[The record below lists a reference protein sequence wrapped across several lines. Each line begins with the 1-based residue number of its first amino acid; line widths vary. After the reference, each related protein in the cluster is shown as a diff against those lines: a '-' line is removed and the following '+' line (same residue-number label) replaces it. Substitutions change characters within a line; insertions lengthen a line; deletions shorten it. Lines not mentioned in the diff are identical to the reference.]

1 MATSTAIS
9 DAPGAGSFGE
19 PGGSTR
25 SRPGD
30 PNRAIGRRRLR
41 SRATTLALIAA
52 AIGALGQSA
61 GTVVIG
67 RIAERPET
75 GGVVLLAVCLVG
87 AALLD
92 TVGRVA
98 WGSAVDRAEGRLRS
112 DLLDA
117 VMHQPLSALTEQAVG
132 EILDRIDDDTHEI
145 GALLRQQ
152 VWRLVRLAFVA
163 GPLLVIAGFTW
174 WPAWLLFPATAA
186 AAFAAIRPKL
196 KQIVGLKVLEE
207 AAWTDHAA
215 ALEEGIAARDDL
227 RTSLGQ
233 SHVVGRCAALAGV
246 VHDRMEDVLVPETS
260 VIRRAGLLLHI
271 LLAAVAVSGVALVSS
286 GGQSIA
292 TLVTLFAVTVTFVGQ
307 FDQVAHHL
315 PDMQAGVGAL
325 IRLRALM
332 AVEAEPSGGRP
343 VPGGPLSVELVDL
356 HFTYGEGPFA
366 LEDISLTIEAGTTC
380 AFVGRSGS
388 GKSTLA
394 SLLSRAVEPEPG
406 TVMLGGIDVLDLDLH
421 DLRSTVGIVT
431 QRTEIIAG
439 TLAENVVMFAETER
453 GRIVA
458 AIEELGLTDWATG
471 LPDGLDTLLGPAGLT
486 LSAGEE
492 QLVAFA
498 RLLVRDVSV
507 IVLDEATAR
516 MDPVTEEQVVA
527 ASRRLLAGRTG
538 ILIAHRLSTT
548 ERAEQV
554 AVLDAGRLVQ
564 SGPRSHLSTVAGPFR
579 RLLDDAQGPNA
590 ADVAV
595 DVERKIRADGAALR
609 RSKAAVAP
617 MGSARRTGA
626 VPPAREV
633 MTPPS
638 LGRGV
643 WNAIRIHPKWGLLGD
658 AGFILAALLGAYG
671 AVTGW
676 IWGNVV
682 VRLQNDEPTSF
693 HLVALV
699 AGFIAAPLLVAEA
712 IRRFP
717 HWWIAVMLR
726 VRTVVLV
733 GQTEQR
739 RLEPTPPGEVV
750 ARAMDSDRYT
760 RYCDRW
766 FDVVNGLIIVAVTS
780 LLGGTVLAGA
790 VLLGVMVFTAGAS
803 LLGSPAA
810 GRSAAASSTAR
821 AGFGRSLVSALDS
834 IRTVKLSA
842 ATSSVHEHL
851 RRVDRGRVDAAV
863 REHRVQ
869 SALDGV
875 PVVLVQSGAVVA
887 WAIHVAGGWGLS
899 TALLVSG
906 TVAGFDWF
914 GRVAG
919 SVITEAPG
927 TRAWQQEVSR
937 LAGGRDLVELP
948 DGVNLVGGSGPAV
961 VAGVEVRLEHLDL
974 SGFGAVHDDGTI
986 GVEGIDLTIR
996 RGELVLLL
1004 GRVGSG
1010 KSSLLAAMAGLV
1022 STTGSL
1028 SWNGAV
1034 VDDPETFMRPGRV
1047 AYVAQIPRVLSG
1059 SFLDNVSLGHARHV
1073 AAPISQAQ
1081 LDRDIDDAGG
1091 LEVFIGHRGVR
1102 LSGGQV
1108 QRLALA
1114 RALATNAELLVADD
1128 VSSALDASTEIE
1140 LWETMRSSG
1149 RTVLGATTKRAAL
1162 SRADRVVVLVDGAV
1176 AANGPWVELAA
1187 DWEQLAG

>member
-1 MATSTAIS
+1 MAVSSDLS
-9 DAPGAGSFGE
+9 DALDEATAAESGSPSSSG
-19 PGGSTR
+19 
-25 SRPGD
+25 
-30 PNRAIGRRRLR
+30 PNDAARLIGRRRLR
-41 SRATTLALIAA
+41 SRAATLALAA
-52 AIGALGQSA
+52 AAVGAIGQASGSIM
-61 GTVVIG
+61 IG
-67 RIAERPET
+67 RLADRPDWA
-75 GGVVLLAVCLVG
+75 GVSLLAACVVG

-98 WGSAVDRAEGRLRS
+98 WGGAVDLAEGRLRS

-117 VMHQPLSALTEQAVG
+117 VMQQPLSALSEQAVG

-152 VWRLVRLAFVA
+152 AWRLIRLSFAA

-186 AAFAAIRPKL
+186 AALAAIWPKL
-196 KQIVGLKVLEE
+196 QQIAHLKVLEE

-233 SHVVGRCAALAGV
+233 AYVVGRSAVLAGV
-246 VHDRMEDVLVPETS
+246 VHDRMEDVLIPETS

-271 LLAAVAVSGVALVSS
+271 LLSVVAVSGVALVAS
-286 GGQSIA
+286 GAQSVA

-307 FDQVAHHL
+307 VDQVAHHL

-325 IRLRALM
+325 VRLRALM
-332 AVEAEPSGGRP
+332 AVEAEPSGGSA
-343 VPGGPLSVELVDL
+343 VPDGPLSVELVDL
-356 HFTYGEGPFA
+356 HFAYEEGSFA
-366 LEDISLTIEAGTTC
+366 LDDISLSIAAGTTC

-406 TVMLGGIDVLDLDLH
+406 TVMLGGVDVLELDLH

-439 TLAENVVMFAETER
+439 TLAENVAMFAETER
-453 GRIVA
+453 ERIVA
-458 AIEELGLTDWATG
+458 AIEELGLTDWAAG
-471 LPDGLDTLLGPAGLT
+471 LPDGLDTMLGPAGLT

-498 RLLVRDVSV
+498 RLLIRDVGV

-538 ILIAHRLSTT
+538 VLIAHRLSTT
-548 ERAEQV
+548 ERAEQI
-554 AVLDAGRLVQ
+554 AVLEAGRLIQ
-564 SGPRSHLSTVAGPFR
+564 SGSRSHLSTVDGPFR
-579 RLLDDAQGPNA
+579 RLLDDAEGS
-590 ADVAV
+590 DAV
-595 DVERKIRADGAALR
+595 DGVRRVEGSDAPPA
-609 RSKAAVAP
+609 SSPPP
-617 MGSARRTGA
+617 MGSARRAGDA
-626 VPPAREV
+626 PPAKETV
-633 MTPPS
+633 TPPS
-638 LGRGV
+638 LARGV
-643 WNAIRIHPKWGLLGD
+643 WNAIRIHPKWGLLGN
-658 AGFILAALLGAYG
+658 AGFILATLLGAYG

-676 IWGNVV
+676 IWGDVV
-682 VRLQNDEPTSF
+682 VRLQNDQPTSL

-699 AGFIAAPLLVAEA
+699 AGFVAAPLLVAEA

-726 VRTVVLV
+726 VRSAVLV

-766 FDVVNGLIIVAVTS
+766 FDVVNGLIIVSVTS

-790 VLLGVMVFTAGAS
+790 VLLGVMVVTAVAS

-842 ATSSVHEHL
+842 ATASVHEHL
-851 RRVDRGRVDAAV
+851 RRVDGGRVDAAV

-875 PVVLVQSGAVVA
+875 PVVMVQCGIVAA
-887 WAIHVAGGWGLS
+887 WAIHVAGGWGLG

-927 TRAWQQEVSR
+927 TRAWQQETSR
-937 LAGGRDLVELP
+937 LAGGRDLVDLP
-948 DGVNLVGGSGPAV
+948 EGVDLVGGSGPAV
-961 VAGVEVRLEHLDL
+961 VAGVEDHLDRVDL
-974 SGFGAVHDDGTI
+974 RGFSAVHDDGTI
-986 GVEGIDLTIR
+986 GVEGIDLTVR

-1010 KSSLLAAMAGLV
+1010 KSSLLAALAGLV
-1022 STTGSL
+1022 SSTGSL
-1028 SWNGAV
+1028 SWNGEV
-1034 VDDPETFMRPGRV
+1034 VNDPETFMRPGRV

-1059 SFLDNVSLGHARHV
+1059 SFLDNVSLGHARDV
-1073 AAPISQAQ
+1073 DVPIGHARLQ
-1081 LDRDIDDAGG
+1081 RDIEEAGG
-1091 LEVFIGHRGVR
+1091 REIAIGHRGVR

-1114 RALATNAELLVADD
+1114 RALATDAELLVADD

-1140 LWETMRSSG
+1140 LWESMRSSG
-1149 RTVLGATTKRAAL
+1149 RTVIGATTKRAAL

-1176 AANGPWVELAA
+1176 AASGRWAELVA
-1187 DWEQLAG
+1187 DWNHLAG